1 MPNLMNCALMNC
13 LLLVLLFPVLC
24 HQTVT
29 VLMCKYRTSCS
40 YAGDFQVPYHP
51 KFWDLFM
58 FIVED
63 LSFWPSLF
71 SPFVSVLMLENQL
84 WEVFLLPPLL
94 CLSFAVAV
102 VLMFWWH
109 LLSLLEVGLVIISFQ
124 KCLKIYKQNKL
135 LIMWMYLLLKMQ
147 GASLA

>member
-1 MPNLMNCALMNC
+1 MPNLMNCALMNYC

-29 VLMCKYRTSCS
+29 VLTCKYRTSCS

-51 KFWDLFM
+51 KFWDFFM

-84 WEVFLLPPLL
+84 WEVFLLSPLL
-94 CLSFAVAV
+94 CLSFPVVV

-109 LLSLLEVGLVIISFQ
+109 LLISLLEVGVVIISFQ

-135 LIMWMYLLLKMQ
+135 LI
-147 GASLA
+147 

>member
-1 MPNLMNCALMNC
+1 
-13 LLLVLLFPVLC
+13 
-24 HQTVT
+24 
-29 VLMCKYRTSCS
+29 
-40 YAGDFQVPYHP
+40 
-51 KFWDLFM
+51 M

-102 VLMFWWH
+102 VLINYSPLPAKNIRNLQH
-109 LLSLLEVGLVIISFQ
+109 PDLLQDRFERA
-124 KCLKIYKQNKL
+124 K
-135 LIMWMYLLLKMQ
+135 
-147 GASLA
+147 